1 MGIKKN
7 LKRGFTLV
15 ELMIVVAI
23 VGILAAL
30 AIYGVRRYV
39 LNAKTA
45 EARNSLGA
53 ISKAAAMA
61 YDQEVMA
68 GTLLPAGDSAGFS
81 NALCGSAANSVPVDA
96 TPIAGQKYQ
105 SEASEWSGDASTGW
119 KCIKFTMDQPQ
130 YFMYSYTSPG
140 TTRTERGTADNDTS
154 TFTAVANGD
163 LDGDGTTSSFSMEGA
178 LRASDGEMTVAVSPS
193 VIEANPEE

>member
-61 YDQEVMA
+61 YDQEVMK
-68 GTLLPAGDSAGFS
+68 GDLLPGGSSAGFS
-81 NALCGSAANSVPVDA
+81 NALCVGAANTVPAAAD
-96 TPIAGQKYQ
+96 PSIKGQKYQ
-105 SEASEWSGDASTGW
+105 SAASEWTGDASTGW
-119 KCIKFTMDQPQ
+119 KCIKFSMDQPQ
-130 YFMYSYTSPG
+130 YFMYNYTTSDD
-140 TTRTERGTADNDTS
+140 TRAAMGAANAS
-154 TFTAVANGD
+154 FTAAAQGD
-163 LDGDGTTSSFSMEGA
+163 LDGDTELSTFTMNGQ
-178 LRASDGEMTVAVSPS
+178 LRDSEGEMAVAVSPS
-193 VIEANPEE
+193 VIEDHAEE